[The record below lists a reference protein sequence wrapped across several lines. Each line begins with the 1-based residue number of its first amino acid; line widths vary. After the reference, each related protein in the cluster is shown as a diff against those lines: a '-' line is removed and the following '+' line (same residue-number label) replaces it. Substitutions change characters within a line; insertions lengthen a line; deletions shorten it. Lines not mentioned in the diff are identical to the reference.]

1 MLTTDCMMHKMIII
15 LTKCTVQSDMYA
27 RVTHTRFRNKS
38 THTCTSTST
47 RDEEMEK
54 SSDED
59 CISPASPN
67 SPGVISDVDLTATV
81 ARQLV
86 MSGDVELGAVVLDTN
101 QTWDD

>member
-1 MLTTDCMMHKMIII
+1 
-15 LTKCTVQSDMYA
+15 
-27 RVTHTRFRNKS
+27 
-38 THTCTSTST
+38 
-47 RDEEMEK
+47 MEK

-101 QTWDD
+101 QTWDDEVDQVTAHTTSSSPYTDIYLKNR